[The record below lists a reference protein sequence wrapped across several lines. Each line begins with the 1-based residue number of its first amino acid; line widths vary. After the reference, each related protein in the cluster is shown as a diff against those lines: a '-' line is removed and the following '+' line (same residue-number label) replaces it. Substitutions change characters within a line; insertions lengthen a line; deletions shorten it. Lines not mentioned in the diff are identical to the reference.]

1 MSGDEI
7 PINICKQILDT
18 LYYKTFSSH
27 SEMKITF
34 TYVFLSQSSQICLA
48 PVTPLY
54 GHPCP
59 SLNVIRLH
67 LRKSCSYST
76 KIGQV
81 TILFLFLFFLILF
94 LSHLYS
100 KHGAQTHSPN
110 YEPPRSPAN
119 HSFIFFNLMY
129 FCYKVNLFKWLKK
142 QWANTQGIWAVG
154 ASLLRVTVVP
164 RCEGLCISRQPRTS
178 NPVPGLVQNSPIH
191 PGAT

>member
-7 PINICKQILDT
+7 PVNICKQILGT

-34 TYVFLSQSSQICLA
+34 TYFFLSQSSQICLA
-48 PVTPLY
+48 PGTPLY
-54 GHPCP
+54 SHPCP

-76 KIGQV
+76 KKWSSHTFIFIV
-81 TILFLFLFFLILF
+81 FLILF
-94 LSHLYS
+94 LSHLYT
-100 KHGAQTHSPN
+100 KHGARTHSPD
-110 YEPPRSPAN
+110 YESHTPLAEPPRSPAH

-142 QWANTQGIWAVG
+142 QWANTQGIWASG
-154 ASLLRVTVVP
+154 ASLLRVTVAP
-164 RCEGLCISRQPRTS
+164 RCEGLCISR
-178 NPVPGLVQNSPIH
+178 
-191 PGAT
+191 